1 LDWTAQQIRQ
11 VRLRDLTGLS
21 DLLGGRDVPEG
32 APLESQ
38 PFNIKVEKLHQRRD
52 GTSIWL
58 WIIVSMVPR
67 TSPSDSC
74 QLVLVEDITDWKR
87 AEAALRQNEVQL
99 RHELARERSLL
110 SFLLDLNST
119 WTTSLE
125 VRETP
130 ATSKEPADEVFH
142 LDEPTAEQGPDEVI
156 GWSGGLKR
164 MVKQVETVAA
174 TDAAVLLLG
183 ETGTGKERI
192 ARTIHSM
199 SARRNHPLI
208 MVNCASIPPGLLESE
223 LFGHEK
229 GAFTGAVNRGIGRC
243 ELSDQGTLFMDEVAD
258 IPAELQ
264 PKLLRVL
271 QEQEFERLGGTRT
284 IRVNFRLI
292 AATNRNLAQMVADD
306 RFRSDLYYRL
316 KVFPIAVPPLRDR
329 KDDIPLLMWHFV
341 EKYGRGMSKRIKKI
355 RREDMDALMRYTWP
369 GNVRELQNVIEHS
382 VILSTDAVL
391 HLCPLEDTK
400 KLTADATIRRNQTLQ
415 EAERE
420 HILQALRNS
429 AWVIG
434 GPYGAAARL
443 GVRRTTLLYKM
454 RRLGISRPN
463 TLT

>member
-1 LDWTAQQIRQ
+1 
-11 VRLRDLTGLS
+11 
-21 DLLGGRDVPEG
+21 
-32 APLESQ
+32 
-38 PFNIKVEKLHQRRD
+38 
-52 GTSIWL
+52 
-58 WIIVSMVPR
+58 
-67 TSPSDSC
+67 
-74 QLVLVEDITDWKR
+74 
-87 AEAALRQNEVQL
+87 
-99 RHELARERSLL
+99 
-110 SFLLDLNST
+110 
-119 WTTSLE
+119 
-125 VRETP
+125 
-130 ATSKEPADEVFH
+130 
-142 LDEPTAEQGPDEVI
+142 
-156 GWSGGLKR
+156 
-164 MVKQVETVAA
+164 
-174 TDAAVLLLG
+174 
-183 ETGTGKERI
+183 
-192 ARTIHSM
+192 
-199 SARRNHPLI
+199 
-208 MVNCASIPPGLLESE
+208 LLESE

-258 IPAELQ
+258 IPPELQ

-292 AATNRNLAQMVADD
+292 AATNRNLVQMVADD

-400 KLTADATIRRNQTLQ
+400 KLTADATTRRNQTLQ

-420 HILQALRNS
+420 HILQAPRNS